1 MAVVGIDVNA
11 ANNDGTT
18 ALMMAA
24 EGGHAATVAALAGVH
39 GLNPYVVTSAD
50 VEVGYGEARVTVP
63 SGSSAMDFARLTHHD
78 AAAEAL
84 KPLFSKPVKSAAT
97 ASRKRAS
104 DAAGGGRGGD
114 GSGAN
119 IHTGAPAAAAA
130 GDAAAGSARGAKS
143 LKAADGSAAA
153 TDANPEVES

>member
-1 MAVVGIDVNA
+1 MWA
-11 ANNDGTT
+11 AGS
-18 ALMMAA
+18 
-24 EGGHAATVAALAGVH
+24 GHAETVAALAGVH

-78 AAAEAL
+78 AAADAL

-104 DAAGGGRGGD
+104 DAVGGRGG
-114 GSGAN
+114 GGGNGADVD
-119 IHTGAPAAAAA
+119 TGAPAVAAA
-130 GDAAAGSARGAKS
+130 GDAAAAGSARGAKS
-143 LKAADGSAAA
+143 FKAAGGSAAA
-153 TDANPEVES
+153 TDAQLEP